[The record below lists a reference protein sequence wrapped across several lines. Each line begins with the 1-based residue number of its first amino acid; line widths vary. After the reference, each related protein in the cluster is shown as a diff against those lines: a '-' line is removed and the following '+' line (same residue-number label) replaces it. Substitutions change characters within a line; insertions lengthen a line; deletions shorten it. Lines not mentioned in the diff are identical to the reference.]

1 MKTILKVALAISLL
15 ASFAMAD
22 GDGEMGSGGYQPCT
36 INCPPPPPCTEF
48 CEAGGGGN
56 AAIAGDN
63 EASFT
68 LPAAAEFAE
77 RVIES
82 FWFVQG

>member
-36 INCPPPPPCTEF
+36 INCPPPPPCTAD
-48 CEAGGGGN
+48 CDPGAGGN
-56 AAIAGDN
+56 AAVAGDT
-63 EASFT
+63 EESAS
-68 LPAAAEFAE
+68 LPAAADVTLKFIEEFL
-77 RVIES
+77 
-82 FWFVQG
+82 FV